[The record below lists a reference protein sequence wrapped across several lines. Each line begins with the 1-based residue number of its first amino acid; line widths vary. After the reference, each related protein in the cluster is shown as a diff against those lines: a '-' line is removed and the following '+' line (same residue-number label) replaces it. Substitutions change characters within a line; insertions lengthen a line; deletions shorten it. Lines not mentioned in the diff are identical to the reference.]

1 MVDFFDKNKGT
12 VTLCGSTKFFHQCLA
27 LNRLLTFKGWVV
39 LMCGSWGHSYHKGLD
54 GEKTQA
60 EFEMVKKLHYVKILM
75 SQAVVL
81 VSDESMYY
89 GDSTRAELE
98 FARKK
103 HIPVFYFDGKELT
116 LSESSEERT
125 LFNTL
130 KPYELILSEYQG
142 DLGF

>member
-1 MVDFFDKNKGT
+1 
-12 VTLCGSTKFFHQCLA
+12 
-27 LNRLLTFKGWVV
+27 
-39 LMCGSWGHSYHKGLD
+39 
-54 GEKTQA
+54 
-60 EFEMVKKLHYVKILM
+60 M